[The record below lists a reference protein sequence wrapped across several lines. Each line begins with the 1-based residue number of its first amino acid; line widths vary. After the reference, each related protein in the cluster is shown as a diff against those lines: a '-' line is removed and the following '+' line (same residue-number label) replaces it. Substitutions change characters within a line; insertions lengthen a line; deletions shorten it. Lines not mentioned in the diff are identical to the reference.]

1 MTTDRSWKS
10 CRFFTFQSSITHNLH
25 TSTSLSI
32 SHSSPSLSLYY
43 HLHNTH
49 LTMNASTALRSLTRA
64 SQQTLRFHQRA
75 WPAPSSTSS
84 TLLRKPLL
92 QTPQTQPQ
100 TSPLRLGIRFHSTD
114 DSATRPPKPL
124 TDRDGIPAKD
134 AQTDADAIAARK
146 AQQPSYEMTFTC
158 KQCMNRSSH
167 RITKQAYH
175 YGTVLVNCPGCKG
188 RHLIAD
194 HMKVGFH
201 PLLAIREWLV
211 QELMP

>member
-1 MTTDRSWKS
+1 
-10 CRFFTFQSSITHNLH
+10 
-25 TSTSLSI
+25 
-32 SHSSPSLSLYY
+32 
-43 HLHNTH
+43 
-49 LTMNASTALRSLTRA
+49 MNASTALRSLTRA

-75 WPAPSSTSS
+75 WPAPSST
-84 TLLRKPLL
+84 LLRKPLF

-194 HMKVGFH
+194 HMKVGFR
-201 PLLAIREWLV
+201 PLLAIHE
-211 QELMP
+211 